1 MERSITCELLSSLPC
16 CVGVCEPMA
25 GTMVVSKVMPNP
37 LSYRRKLFYGWWIVL
52 TAGLGL
58 ALGYA
63 PIIVYSLGIFLKPLT
78 KEFHSSRSNISLA
91 FTLANAAQAIVSP
104 QVGRWADRWGARRV
118 ILVGTVLF
126 GLLLIF
132 SLLRSTS
139 LWPLY
144 LLFVLLGMTGTGAA
158 PVPYSK
164 VVSNWFDKRRGLAL
178 GLTMVV
184 FGAGVIAMPS
194 LTQRLLTIL
203 GWRGAYASMGLI
215 VLFVSV
221 PLVALVLK
229 ENPGEIGLLPDGEAT
244 ARPTASEGR
253 SNEGIAW
260 HDARHDSVFWTIIV
274 AFSLVG
280 ASVTGCVLHLA
291 AMLTDRGIPAERA
304 ALAVSLLGGAV
315 LIGRVASGYS
325 LDRFFAPL
333 VAVFFFGAAAVGIV
347 LLWSGVAGGTA
358 YVAAFLVGLGTGAEV
373 DLIAFL
379 TSRYFGLRAFGEIYG
394 YAFGGYV
401 LAGALGPWLM
411 GLGFDRTGSYRAI
424 LAGFLAA
431 TLVATVAILRLGPY
445 RYRPP
450 SI

>member
-1 MERSITCELLSSLPC
+1 MLRAKSLER
-16 CVGVCEPMA
+16 MA
-25 GTMVVSKVMPNP
+25 DATNVSDVMQDRA
-37 LSYRRKLFYGWWIVL
+37 SQHRTFFYGWRVVL

-78 KEFHSSRSNISLA
+78 REFHSSRSNISLA
-91 FTLANAAQAIVSP
+91 FTLANVAQALVSP

-126 GLLLIF
+126 GLLLTF

-139 LWPLY
+139 LWTLY
-144 LLFVLLGMTGTGAA
+144 LLFVLLGITGTGVA

-164 VVSNWFDKRRGLAL
+164 VVSNWFDRHRGLAL

-184 FGAGVIAMPS
+184 FGAGVIVMPS

-203 GWRGAYASMGLI
+203 GWRGAYATIGVI

-229 ENPGEIGLLPDGEAT
+229 ENPREMGLLPDGEHT
-244 ARPTASEGR
+244 ARSAASER
-253 SNEGIAW
+253 RNNEGIAW
-260 HDARHDSVFWTIIV
+260 HDARRDSVFWTIIA

-280 ASVTGCVLHLA
+280 ASVHGCVLHLA
-291 AMLTDRGIPAERA
+291 PMLTDRGIPAGRA
-304 ALAVSLLGGAV
+304 ALAASLLGSAV

-325 LDRFFAPL
+325 LDRFFAPR
-333 VAVFFFGAAAVGIV
+333 VAIFFFCAAAVGMV
-347 LLWSGVAGGTA
+347 LFWSGVAGSTA
-358 YVAAFLVGLGTGAEV
+358 YVAAFLVGLGMGAEV

-394 YAFGGYV
+394 YAFGSYA

-411 GLGFDRTGSYRAI
+411 GMGFDRTGSYRAV
-424 LAGFLAA
+424 LASF
-431 TLVATVAILRLGPY
+431 LVATLLAVVAVLRLGPY
-445 RYRPP
+445 RYRALP
-450 SI
+450 SGQFATPK